1 MSSDTLLVYTMISIV
16 ALLMVLPMAP
26 FATNVHRLLTFIVLA
41 VFILS
46 TLYTWL
52 AFPFTEQDPLKVYF
66 TQTVDLNPS
75 NTHVERVTTALTGP
89 RQFLQ
94 SHILPHLP
102 SAYHASVAC
111 DDAPDK
117 PGLQTC
123 KWEVGDDMT
132 PSPGGNEW
140 GNDAWISTSVVR
152 TGEHRARITVRG
164 QNTRNCYIEV
174 GNRKITQFAVS
185 GDGEKGLQAGYKIPD
200 DGLDTIRLWS
210 RDFGKEFEVDIAW
223 KGPDDTVPI
232 GGVSGRISCG
242 WVEYES
248 GTVGGGQSG
257 GRIPS
262 LEEVIAFL
270 PEWAVVSKSASA
282 LFNAGYYFQV

>member
-1 MSSDTLLVYTMISIV
+1 MVSVL
-16 ALLMVLPMAP
+16 ALLIILPMAP
-26 FATNVHRLLTFIVLA
+26 FATNVHRLLTFIVLV

-52 AFPFTEQDPLKVYF
+52 AFPFTEQDPLKIYF
-66 TQTVDLNPS
+66 SQTVDFESS

-89 RQFLQ
+89 RQYLQ
-94 SHILPHLP
+94 SHILSHLP
-102 SAYHASVAC
+102 SAYNAPVAC
-111 DDAPDK
+111 YDAPDK
-117 PGLQTC
+117 LGLQTC
-123 KWEVGDDMT
+123 KWEVGNDMA

-140 GNDAWISTSVVR
+140 DEDAWVSASVFR

-164 QNTRNCYIEV
+164 RNTRNCYIEV
-174 GNRKITQFAVS
+174 GNRKITQFVVS
-185 GDGEKGLQAGYKIPD
+185 GDGEKGLQTGYEIPD
-200 DGLDTIRLWS
+200 AGLDTIRLWS
-210 RDFGKEFEVDIAW
+210 RDFGKKFEVDMAW
-223 KGPDDTVPI
+223 KGSGDTVPI
-232 GGVSGRISCG
+232 GEVSGRISCG

-248 GTVGGGQSG
+248 STVGGGWTG

-282 LFNAGYYFQV
+282 LFDAGFYFQA